1 MRLGEE
7 GSGLWESRLLG
18 ILAATLAVFG
28 VAAVYGASSIWS
40 VQQGNPGSAFAL
52 RQLLGV
58 ALGVTLLVVSA
69 RLDYQRWRPLA
80 WPLLAITAVLL
91 LVLLL
96 PFTYSIAPVTNGAR
110 RWIDIGPGNLQPSE
124 LAKFAVVVWAAM
136 LAAKKGEEVRELKTG
151 LLPFLVI
158 VVPIALLIM
167 LEPDL
172 STAIVVLALAATV
185 LFTAGARIGHFLL
198 LGLLAIPV
206 LWHEIVSVQY
216 RLSRMVGFLSGG
228 ADVAESS
235 WQISQSLTGIG
246 AGQLV
251 GVGFGEG
258 LQKLGYLQYAYSDF
272 IFSTIGEEWGFL
284 GVLVVLGL
292 FGLYVALGFRIARNA
307 PDTFGMLLATGLTA
321 MIGLAA
327 VLHIGVTLAV
337 VPTTG
342 ISLPFVSFGRSSLL
356 VSFLATGVIMSVAR
370 QGASAK
376 GRRKR

>member
-292 FGLYVALGFRIARNA
+292 FGLYVTLGFRIARNA

-370 QGASAK
+370 QGAGAK